1 MNIYMSIY
9 EGVKNNAKNNIVG
22 QIDLFGMS
30 EEVPT
35 TEKFKDTLPD
45 MDEYPNKYKLS
56 QEKEILGF
64 YVSGNPLDKYWDK
77 LKRHISRVSTDFPVD
92 DEDFDNSQK
101 VADREKVQVA
111 GFINSITLHFT
122 KNNKVMA
129 FLNIEDMFGTMEI
142 IVFPDSYDKFSYMLK
157 EEEIIVVKGTAT
169 IAKDQ
174 PSKVICEEIRSFE
187 QLDEITK
194 TLWLKVS
201 ADSSVD
207 INNILDITTKYR
219 GNSKMIIYME
229 KTKQKLTANA
239 ENYVTIDDNIVE
251 ELKELLGN
259 NNVVVK

>member
-1 MNIYMSIY
+1 
-9 EGVKNNAKNNIVG
+9 
-22 QIDLFGMS
+22 
-30 EEVPT
+30 
-35 TEKFKDTLPD
+35 
-45 MDEYPNKYKLS
+45 
-56 QEKEILGF
+56 
-64 YVSGNPLDKYWDK
+64 
-77 LKRHISRVSTDFPVD
+77 
-92 DEDFDNSQK
+92 
-101 VADREKVQVA
+101 
-111 GFINSITLHFT
+111 
-122 KNNKVMA
+122 MA

-229 KTKQKLTANA
+229 KTKQKLTANV

>member
-1 MNIYMSIY
+1 
-9 EGVKNNAKNNIVG
+9 
-22 QIDLFGMS
+22 
-30 EEVPT
+30 
-35 TEKFKDTLPD
+35 
-45 MDEYPNKYKLS
+45 
-56 QEKEILGF
+56 
-64 YVSGNPLDKYWDK
+64 
-77 LKRHISRVSTDFPVD
+77 
-92 DEDFDNSQK
+92 
-101 VADREKVQVA
+101 
-111 GFINSITLHFT
+111 
-122 KNNKVMA
+122 
-129 FLNIEDMFGTMEI
+129 
-142 IVFPDSYDKFSYMLK
+142 MLK